1 VTGRL
6 LAELARRYDVD
17 LARVHLVPV
26 QGAANETWA
35 LGERWVVRIARSGHE
50 ADLAKEAA
58 VVPVVPVVRA
68 AGVPVPA
75 LVEHDAGARHG
86 RPYAVVERS
95 SGTALDDPG
104 LSPAVRHEGHRDLG
118 RVLRRLHEA
127 VPSAPPAVEADPQGD
142 PHALVDDLLLRRWV
156 GTDDAA
162 WLHGWFALLDPWRPA
177 DPPLVLLHGDA
188 APQNVLVDPTTGRV
202 RALLDWGDASCADPA
217 VDLAKVPPR
226 HLPDAVA
233 GYVGDHGSSDAEL
246 AWGAR
251 ALTHHLAWALARLP
265 TAPRPDD
272 PSWSAP
278 PAARLLALVRLALA
292 PPTPLWADL
301 LPPPPR

>member
-1 VTGRL
+1 VSGRL

-35 LGERWVVRIARSGHE
+35 LGERWVVRIARPGHE
-50 ADLAKEAA
+50 ADLATEAA
-58 VVPVVPVVRA
+58 VVPVVRA
-68 AGVPVPA
+68 VGVPVPA

-95 SGTALDDPG
+95 PGAALDDPG
-104 LSPAVRHEGHRDLG
+104 LSPAVRQEGHRDLG

-127 VPSAPPAVEADPQGD
+127 APPAPPGVEADPQGD

-162 WLHGWFALLDPWRPA
+162 WLHGWFALLDPERPA
-177 DPPLVLLHGDA
+177 DPPLVLVHGDA
-188 APQNVLVDPTTGRV
+188 APQNVLVDPATGRV
-202 RALLDWGDASCADPA
+202 RALLDWGDAASADPA

-233 GYVGDHGSSDAEL
+233 GCVGDHGGSDAQR

-278 PAARLLALVRLALA
+278 PPARLLALVRLALA